1 MCFARLTLA
10 ALLPLSPVKLR
21 VVASVVLLVGEWLT
35 QTVQEDVYHVS
46 LSTIVAYSGKL
57 LVIIM

>member
-46 LSTIVAYSGKL
+46 LSTIVA
-57 LVIIM
+57 